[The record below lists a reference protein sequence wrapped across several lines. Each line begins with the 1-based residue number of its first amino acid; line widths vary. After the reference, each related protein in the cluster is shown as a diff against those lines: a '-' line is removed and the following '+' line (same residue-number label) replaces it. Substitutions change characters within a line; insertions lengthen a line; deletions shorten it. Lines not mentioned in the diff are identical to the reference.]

1 MHWYLGVFKKYADFS
16 GRARRMEY
24 WMFNLFNII
33 ILTVLFILMFAF
45 VDGQTQQFTTM
56 SAIFGFILVIYCLG
70 TILPN
75 IAVTV
80 RRLHDTDRSG
90 AWFFINFVPYIGGL
104 VLLIFMCLNGT
115 PGSNRFGEDP
125 LASSNDN
132 LM

>member
-56 SAIFGFILVIYCLG
+56 SAIFGIILVIYCLG
-70 TILPN
+70 TILPS

>member
-56 SAIFGFILVIYCLG
+56 SAIFGIILVIYCLG

>member
-1 MHWYLGVFKKYADFS
+1 MHWYFGVFKKYADFS

-56 SAIFGFILVIYCLG
+56 SAIFGIILVIYCLG